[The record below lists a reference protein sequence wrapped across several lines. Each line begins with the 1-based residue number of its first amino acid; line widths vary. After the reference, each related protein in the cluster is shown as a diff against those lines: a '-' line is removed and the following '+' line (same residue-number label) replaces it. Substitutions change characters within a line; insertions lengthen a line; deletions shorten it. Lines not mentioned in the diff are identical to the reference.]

1 MTRVFEFDKREKL
14 FLLILSIIILTGVTY
29 LTYTK
34 INCTKLNL
42 EAYKKENTQ
51 IEEVF
56 AHTTDEENT
65 EMESANIFIVH
76 VSGAVLNPGVY
87 ELEEG
92 ARVIDA
98 IEIAGGITDDANQH
112 AINLAKKVIDEEK
125 IYVPRQDEVIE
136 EQDFI
141 QSKDNKININSAKQ
155 SELEELPGIGTV
167 LAKRIIEYREQNGKF
182 RLLEDIMKVSGI
194 GTKKYENIKDLIIIN

>member
-1 MTRVFEFDKREKL
+1 MFEFSKREKL
-14 FLLILSIIILTGVTY
+14 LLLLLSIIILTGVSY

-34 INCTKLNL
+34 INRPQLDL
-42 EAYKKENTQ
+42 EAYKKENTP

-56 AHTTDEENT
+56 AHTDDEENT
-65 EMESANIFIVH
+65 GIGSNDILIVH

-112 AINLAKKVIDEEK
+112 AINLAKKIADEEK
-125 IYVPRQDEVIE
+125 IYVPRQDEVVE
-136 EQDFI
+136 DLDSLQN
-141 QSKDNKININSAKQ
+141 KDDRININSAKQ
-155 SELEELPGIGTV
+155 SELEELPGIGPV

-182 RLLEDIMKVSGI
+182 RLPEDLMKVSGI
-194 GTKKYENIKDLIIIN
+194 GAKKYENIKDLIMAN

>member
-155 SELEELPGIGTV
+155 SELEELPGIGAV